1 MHILLTN
8 DDSHSS
14 PLFYLAIEYLR
25 TLGDLTIVVPAEE
38 QSWTGKSITRFADL
52 HVDEIRLQDNHAF
65 CVSGT
70 PADCVN
76 LAVYNLVDKPPDL
89 VVSGIN
95 IGVNA
100 GLSFVLSSGTVGAC
114 FEANIAG
121 IPAIALSQDLDKET
135 FFRWTEEHVIRSE
148 IVERLRLQNETL
160 LHRIFDRITEAEDHL
175 ADPITWNVNLPFHAA
190 VDCRLVRTCLG
201 HTYYRSC
208 FTKTGDRYHHHI
220 ESVDLDRRTHAD
232 GMVFRDGHV
241 SITRIDTRELGML

>member
-8 DDSHSS
+8 DDSHTS
-14 PLFYLAIEYLR
+14 PLFYLAIEYLH

-38 QSWTGKSITRFADL
+38 QSWTGKSITRFTDL
-52 HVDEIRLQDNHAF
+52 HVDEIRIRDDHAF
-65 CVSGT
+65 CVNGT

-76 LAVYNLVDKPPDL
+76 IAVYNLLNRPPDL

-114 FEANIAG
+114 LEANIAG
-121 IPAIALSQDLDKET
+121 ISAIALSQDLDRET
-135 FFRWTEEHVIRSE
+135 FFRWTGEQAFHSD
-148 IVERLRLQNETL
+148 IVDRLRLQNETL
-160 LHRIFDRITEAEDHL
+160 LHRVFEMLTGTEDHL

-190 VDCRLVRTCLG
+190 PDCRLVRTCLG

-208 FTKTGDRYHHHI
+208 FKKVGVRYHHHI
-220 ESVDLDRRTHAD
+220 ESVDLDRRPHAD
-232 GMVFRDGHV
+232 GMVFRGGHV
-241 SITRIDTRELGML
+241 SITRLDTRELGTQ